1 MRILPSSTIK
11 VYSNIEI
18 DGGEQIAFSSRENQL
33 AYFNSHLEATIPNCT
48 MIKKTGAIRLNV
60 PGSTIKNCN
69 YLSFT
74 NPNFD
79 DKEFYCRITDY
90 DYTNNECVEVTYY
103 IDYWQTWMFDVRM
116 EDSYIEREH
125 LSQSDFTKANSNPYD
140 PSILEFQTDEPLP
153 VGPEVEK
160 RNYVIENDVDN
171 TADGWKLFQASYAG
185 LPSIIG
191 RITYMGI
198 LVYLSPINFEYLDE
212 GSSGDAQQWFSEFK
226 AALKNST
233 ATGMYYVDGVL
244 EKGSAYASL
253 GTNFGNRFPQSYWVF
268 YMPFSLNAVQSGKFS
283 FTSFINKLTEWNS
296 ISSIINMFAVT
307 DALMARSLMF
317 DVDGNFTPFHT
328 NMHTEMERTG
338 DDVTSKK
345 LMLYPYSYMRLMT
358 PDGGKKELRYEWF
371 SSAQESNGLCALAV
385 HVDINGRP
393 QLVVAPVNYRFTNFD
408 YNGTGE
414 NLEEAAIFGQFP
426 TVPLNIDSFL
436 AQVASVSSGLVSTNT
451 GAWEINNQFQYEQ
464 NNFAKYKSN
473 WDFASNMFS
482 AVLDDNSSAATT
494 IPAGVS
500 AASSRV
506 SVNLQTDYSERLRQ
520 YDEKMRSGAYSA
532 LSGAKDDTYVARS
545 LNRTKPAFAAN
556 KYVPYSG
563 DGLLNYSYMGLLDVI
578 VLHVTLQP
586 EILAKYDK
594 YFMQFGYT
602 SGRCG
607 LPRVYNFTKGVSDES
622 SIPHWDLVNDKYST
636 YCKTTNCKVIYTI
649 KEVSDFI
656 TYMFNNGCRFI
667 NGDSLTGGE

>member
-18 DGGEQIAFSSRENQL
+18 DGGEQLAFSSREKQL

-60 PGSTIKNCN
+60 PGSAIKICN

-153 VGPEVEK
+153 VGQEVEK
-160 RNYVIENDVDN
+160 RNYVIENYVDN
-171 TADGWKLFQASYAG
+171 PADGWKLFQASYAG

-212 GSSGDAQQWFSEFK
+212 GSSGEAQQWFDDFK

-338 DDVTSKK
+338 NEVTSKK

-371 SSAQESNGLCALAV
+371 SSAQESNGLCALAI

-393 QLVVAPVNYRFTNFD
+393 QLVVAPVNYRFTNYD

-451 GAWEINNQFQYEQ
+451 GSWEINNQFQYEQ

-473 WDFASNMFS
+473 WEFASNMFS

-494 IPAGVS
+494 IPAGVA

-506 SVNLQTDYSERLRQ
+506 AINLQTDYSERLRQ
-520 YDEKMRSGAYSA
+520 YDEKMRSDAYSA
-532 LSGAKDDTYVARS
+532 LSSARDDNYVAQS

-578 VLHVTLQP
+578 ALHVTLQP

-607 LPRVYNFTKGVSDES
+607 LPRVYNFVKGVSDDT